1 MALLCLI
8 RRECLG
14 KGCDVDQSKL
24 IRMANQIARNFQHL
38 DESAAIKEIAQHIQ
52 LYWTKPMRAH
62 LLDVSSSSQL
72 DPVLIKVIAH
82 LTEAQ

>member
-1 MALLCLI
+1 M
-8 RRECLG
+8 
-14 KGCDVDQSKL
+14 DQLKL

-62 LLDVSSSSQL
+62 LLDVSYSSQL
-72 DPVLIKVIAH
+72 DPVVIKVIAH
-82 LTEAQ
+82 LTQAQ